1 MLLYSVNFVFVSGKY
16 VGWRN
21 NNADCVYL
29 CEKAL
34 SLQTCMTQ
42 WNRTKPLPSS
52 NSDKQY
58 HNSCLFDLYTIFQLF
73 WCCTILLCEEQTE
86 ISAFVFHKRKFET
99 TWQWVNDRIFCFVWT
114 IPLNEDNLSVCE
126 VKILEQVLTGG
137 PVIPIPGSPFSP
149 ASPGTPGTPRSPW

>member
-1 MLLYSVNFVFVSGKY
+1 MVVCGKY

-21 NNADCVYL
+21 DNADCVFL
-29 CEKAL
+29 CEKSL

-58 HNSCLFDLYTIFQLF
+58 HNSCSFDLYTIFQLF

-86 ISAFVFHKRKFET
+86 ISAFVFHKRKFGT
-99 TWQWVNDRIFCFVWT
+99 TCEWLNDYFLFCVNNPFKRRQSLWSSSKTGTYRGSSDSNTRISFLSSISRDSRYTSLTLVESKKVHSWK
-114 IPLNEDNLSVCE
+114 LN
-126 VKILEQVLTGG
+126 
-137 PVIPIPGSPFSP
+137 
-149 ASPGTPGTPRSPW
+149 